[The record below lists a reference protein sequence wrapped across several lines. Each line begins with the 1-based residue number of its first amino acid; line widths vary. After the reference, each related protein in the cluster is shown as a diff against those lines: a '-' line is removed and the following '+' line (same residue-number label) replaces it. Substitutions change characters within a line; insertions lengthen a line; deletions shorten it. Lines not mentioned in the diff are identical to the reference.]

1 MTDIEGFLTI
11 YGHSDNL
18 LNNNTVYKEFQVTG
32 NFETEGPISLLCL
45 KLEMYDLH
53 REIKNLFFLEAI

>member
-11 YGHSDNL
+11 YGYSDNL

-53 REIKNLFFLEAI
+53 REI